1 MIKDDRI
8 GHSHRFGEKMN
19 SAFRGI
25 SSLGNGD
32 LPVKEDLRYTP
43 CAPLTL
49 NPPSQDAAT
58 QPGVAC
64 CKRDSQARCAPSP
77 AQARC
82 CEPTSRPCRCAAPR
96 RHALPGPET
105 VNDFRAVDT
114 HSKGGNAKGNIT
126 RGYPKLP
133 SPSGGC
139 PGGAFC
145 VRRRHNHPYRN
156 MIMGLARLWTTSP
169 GLTFLGSIPFP
180 VLDRAK

>member
-1 MIKDDRI
+1 MQKRSIKGTSKNASWMVKDDRI
-8 GHSHRFGEKMN
+8 GHSHRFGGKMN

-25 SSLGNGD
+25 SSPGNGD
-32 LPVKEDLRYTP
+32 LPVKEDIRHTP

-64 CKRDSQARCAPSP
+64 CKRGSQARCAPSP

-105 VNDFRAVDT
+105 VNDFCCQ
-114 HSKGGNAKGNIT
+114 
-126 RGYPKLP
+126 P
-133 SPSGGC
+133 SPNHATDGYDKPCDGSDSLGIIKPRPAKRC
-139 PGGAFC
+139 DRPP
-145 VRRRHNHPYRN
+145 RHGPTRMLVHVQCW
-156 MIMGLARLWTTSP
+156 LQ
-169 GLTFLGSIPFP
+169 
-180 VLDRAK
+180 